1 MHNKPLH
8 NYSFLRTKK
17 NNNNNLLLFE
27 VSSKANFSVS
37 SLSYSKSPP
46 TIQFIPLQQLPE
58 R

>member
-8 NYSFLRTKK
+8 NYSFLRTKQ
-17 NNNNNLLLFE
+17 NNHNNPLLFE
-27 VSSKANFSVS
+27 LTNKTNLSVS

-46 TIQFIPLQQLPE
+46 THQFIPLNQLPT